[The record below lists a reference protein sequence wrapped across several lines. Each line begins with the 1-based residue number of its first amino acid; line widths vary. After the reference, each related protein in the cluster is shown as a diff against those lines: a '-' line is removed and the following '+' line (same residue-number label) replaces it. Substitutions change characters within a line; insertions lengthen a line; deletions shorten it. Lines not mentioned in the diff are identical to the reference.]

1 MNLVEP
7 MGFEPTTFPV
17 SPGRAQQLR
26 NHPVILPGFEL
37 PFAAHRFAAR
47 FVQFGKNEPPWT
59 AVFQGFGVVGVVV
72 REALG
77 NVLRLSNVEAAGR
90 FALEDVEV
98 IHRCEFGGADGVR
111 THDLLDAIEARSQL
125 RHGPTEVRKYF
136 STRWRGRRRKAAP
149 TGDSKNL
156 GDPLHDDTTA
166 PASEGGHYRV
176 LAEVGEEGSGG
187 AV

>member
-77 NVLRLSNVEAAGR
+77 NVLRLSDVETAGR

-98 IHRCEFGGADGVR
+98 IHRYEFGGADGVR

-149 TGDSKNL
+149 THSRFSAVRSGLPRKV
-156 GDPLHDDTTA
+156 GPTT
-166 PASEGGHYRV
+166 ER
-176 LAEVGEEGSGG
+176 E
-187 AV
+187 